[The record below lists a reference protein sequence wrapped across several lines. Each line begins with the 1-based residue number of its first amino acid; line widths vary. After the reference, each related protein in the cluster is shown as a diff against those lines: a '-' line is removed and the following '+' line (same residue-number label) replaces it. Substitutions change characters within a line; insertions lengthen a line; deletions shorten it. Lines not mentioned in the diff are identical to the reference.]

1 MERALHGDFAFIK
14 AWKGDRWG
22 NLIYRKTAR
31 NFNPVMATAA
41 DYVIAEVEHLVEP
54 GELDADQ
61 VHTPGI
67 FVDAIFQGASYEKR
81 VEKRVLRKA

>member
-1 MERALHGDFAFIK
+1 LVPALRGDFAFIK

-31 NFNPVMATAA
+31 NYNAVMATAA
-41 DYVIAEVEHLVEP
+41 DYVIAEVEEIVEL
-54 GELDADQ
+54 GDLDPNF

-67 FVDAIFQGASYEKR
+67 FVDAIFKGENYVKR
-81 VEKRVLRKA
+81 IERRTVRKR